1 LKKSAILWLS
11 LFLGLFAPAGGAA
24 LARDAPGGKPASAKP
39 RGTMT
44 WVRTFGSPELDLGH
58 SVRQTSDGGYALSG
72 YTFQS
77 SRQRPDLW
85 VLKLDAQGSKAWER
99 TFENAVHGNEE
110 YLVSPGPDGALW
122 VLAPKDI
129 GAGPLSRVIVR
140 VIKLEASGRVA
151 WDREFA
157 EHSVA
162 GFSLLATPDGGGLV
176 GGYGSHGGRQVPWL
190 MKLDGEGKPVWEK
203 FLESAGGVETVTAL
217 LSLPDRHTAVATS
230 ASWKKG
236 LRLVKIDAAGNAA
249 WSKAYRSGNDTE
261 RVRSLS
267 LTSDG
272 GFLLA
277 GEAGSTQ
284 FDGFILKLDAQ
295 GGRMWDRLIPGAGS
309 GAYAQPA
316 RDGGI
321 LAVRRQENA
330 KTQKVDIFLAKFDR
344 NGNPAWAKVL
354 GEGGASYLVFALDGT
369 ADGGCPRRRHG
380 SPAEKK
386 PGPAGGQNGCRRPGG
401 KTGPR
406 QAPAPAPPVRR
417 EPFQTLKGG
426 QEMGSGF
433 GGRERLKRAAGN
445 TESGRPDR

>member
-369 ADGGCPRRRHG
+369 ADGGLSSPAARVPCRKETWTCWWSKRMPTARWKNRASSSPCPG
-380 SPAEKK
+380 SPGTKRTFSNPERG
-386 PGPAGGQNGCRRPGG
+386 PGNGVRLRRTGKAQTGGWQY
-401 KTGPR
+401 
-406 QAPAPAPPVRR
+406 
-417 EPFQTLKGG
+417 
-426 QEMGSGF
+426 
-433 GGRERLKRAAGN
+433 
-445 TESGRPDR
+445 